1 MFITGCH
8 RSGTSLITSI
18 FKDLIN
24 DKVDKSNLLTPQLDN
39 PPGFFESKRIVN
51 FNEQLLEVI
60 GATCNSPPITLP
72 IWTEPPLID
81 ILVNARKDFED
92 LAISSNWIDKDPR
105 LCLLYPAYFHILLK
119 RIPLIVC
126 MREPIEVAVSLYAR
140 NGHSINLGLSMWF
153 IYNHHISKFLT
164 ENDSFYFYEEFLNA
178 SDTDSEIHIYEQ
190 CCKTIEPIAT
200 QIVPF
205 DKFKETLKKRVRV
218 YLNRSSSLTSAL
230 NENMCDLELLNICN
244 DAYQKFHSSQK
255 DLNIY
260 QESFISIPSTVLK
273 NLYKEKKLTIPY
285 CNSEI
290 KTNRELYDLQNSY
303 KDLEVELKKN
313 KEINIDLE
321 KESNRVEIERKN
333 FEVELDRNKESY
345 KDLEKEN
352 NRVEL
357 ERKKLEVE
365 LDRNKE
371 NNKDL
376 EKESNRVELERKKLE
391 IELDRN
397 KENYKDL
404 EVELERNKELLR
416 TIQNTFS
423 WKSTY
428 PLRFLKMIL
437 ISLFRKL

>member
-24 DKVDKSNLLTPQLDN
+24 DKVNKSNLLTPQLDN
-39 PPGFFESKRIVN
+39 PQGFFESKRIVN

-81 ILVNARKDFED
+81 KLVNARKDFKD

-119 RIPLIVC
+119 RVPLVVC

-178 SDTDSEIHIYEQ
+178 SDTDSEIHLYEQ

-200 QIVPF
+200 QIASF
-205 DKFKETLKKRVRV
+205 DKFKETLKKRVKV
-218 YLNRSSSLTSAL
+218 YLNRSSSLSSAL

-244 DAYQKFHSSQK
+244 DAFKKFHSSQK

-260 QESFISIPSTVLK
+260 QESFISIPSSVLK
-273 NLYKEKKLTIPY
+273 ILYKEKKLTIPY
-285 CNSEI
+285 RKSEI
-290 KTNRELYDLQNSY
+290 KSNLELYELQNSY
-303 KDLEVELKKN
+303 KNLELEL
-313 KEINIDLE
+313 E
-321 KESNRVEIERKN
+321 
-333 FEVELDRNKESY
+333 RNKESNI
-345 KDLEKEN
+345 DLEKEN

-357 ERKKLEVE
+357 ERKNLELE
-365 LDRNKE
+365 LERNKE
-371 NNKDL
+371 SYIDL
-376 EKESNRVELERKKLE
+376 EMELER
-391 IELDRN
+391 N
-397 KENYKDL
+397 KVINKDL
-404 EVELERNKELLR
+404 EVELKRNKEFLH
-416 TIQNTFS
+416 IIKNTFS
-423 WKSTY
+423 WKLTY

-437 ISLFRKL
+437 ISLFRK

>member
-18 FKDLIN
+18 FKDLID

-39 PPGFFESKRIVN
+39 PPGFFESKRIVK

-81 ILVNARKDFED
+81 ILVNSRKDFKD

-119 RIPLIVC
+119 RIPLVVC

-178 SDTDSEIHIYEQ
+178 SETDSEINIYEQ
-190 CCKTIEPIAT
+190 CCKTIDPIAT
-200 QIVPF
+200 QIASF
-205 DKFKETLKKRVRV
+205 DKFKETLKKRVKV

-244 DAYQKFHSSQK
+244 EAFQKFHSSQK

-260 QESFISIPSTVLK
+260 QESFISIPSSVLK
-273 NLYKEKKLTIPY
+273 ILYKEKKLTIPY
-285 CNSEI
+285 RSSEI
-290 KTNRELYDLQNSY
+290 KINRELYDLQNSY
-303 KDLEVELKKN
+303 KNLEVELGQN
-313 KEINIDLE
+313 KEINRDLEKESNRVEIERKNLEVELERKNESYIDLE

-333 FEVELDRNKESY
+333 
-345 KDLEKEN
+345 LEKEI

-357 ERKKLEVE
+357 ERKNLEVE
-365 LDRNKE
+365 LKRNKE
-371 NNKDL
+371 FLN
-376 EKESNRVELERKKLE
+376 
-391 IELDRN
+391 
-397 KENYKDL
+397 
-404 EVELERNKELLR
+404 

-423 WKSTY
+423 WKLTY

-437 ISLFRKL
+437 NSFFRKL

>member
-18 FKDLIN
+18 FKDLID

-39 PPGFFESKRIVN
+39 PPGFFESKRIVK

-92 LAISSNWIDKDPR
+92 LAITSNWIDKDPR

-119 RIPLIVC
+119 RIPLVVC

-178 SDTDSEIHIYEQ
+178 SDTDSEINIYEQ
-190 CCKTIEPIAT
+190 CCKTIDPIAT
-200 QIVPF
+200 QIASF
-205 DKFKETLKKRVRV
+205 DKFKETLKKRVKV
-218 YLNRSSSLTSAL
+218 YLNRSSLLTSAL

-260 QESFISIPSTVLK
+260 QESFISIPSSVLK
-273 NLYKEKKLTIPY
+273 IFYKEKKLTIPY
-285 CNSEI
+285 SNSEI
-290 KTNRELYDLQNSY
+290 KSR
-303 KDLEVELKKN
+303 
-313 KEINIDLE
+313 
-321 KESNRVEIERKN
+321 
-333 FEVELDRNKESY
+333 
-345 KDLEKEN
+345 
-352 NRVEL
+352 
-357 ERKKLEVE
+357 
-365 LDRNKE
+365 
-371 NNKDL
+371 
-376 EKESNRVELERKKLE
+376 
-391 IELDRN
+391 IELHDLRN
-397 KENYKDL
+397 SYKDL
-404 EVELERNKELLR
+404 EVELERNKESYKNLELELERNKVSNKDLEIELERNKKSYKDLEVELEGNKESNNDLEVELERSKEVLSILR
-416 TIQNTFS
+416 DSNNDLEVELKRKKEDLRVIQNTFS
-423 WKSTY
+423 WRLTY
-428 PLRFLKMIL
+428 PLRYLKMIL
-437 ISLFRKL
+437 NSLFKSNKNV